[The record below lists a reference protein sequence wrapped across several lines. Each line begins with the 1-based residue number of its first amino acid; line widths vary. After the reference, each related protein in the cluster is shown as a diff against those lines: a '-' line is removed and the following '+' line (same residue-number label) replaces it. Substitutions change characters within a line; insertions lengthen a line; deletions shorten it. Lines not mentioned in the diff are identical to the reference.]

1 MSKLRLNLSGPKL
14 KPKFWWEALSGGVR
28 EGGVIW
34 SWRKKWRHLWMAPGV
49 LNTLPPRHLS
59 TDRSRKKVFFFFFA
73 FSHKTIIMLPSL
85 HWCSILGCFNI
96 FMTASKKLLLL
107 AQNYYCISSTLHSRR
122 EFFCRWSFKWI
133 NIYFLIL
140 LVNSWIQ
147 QQMKIKNDVTKVLSL
162 GEIHEPLQSCC
173 CPVQKNLSRKAELA
187 WKVSRYLWRGWWNF
201 KIKTTFHHHF

>member
-1 MSKLRLNLSGPKL
+1 MPHHTLMPKSVCINQETDRTFHDKWQLRVVHKWRQKILGRKMSKLRLNLSGPKL

-96 FMTASKKLLLL
+96 LWPHLKNYFYWLKITIVL
-107 AQNYYCISSTLHSRR
+107 AALCTVVEN
-122 EFFCRWSFKWI
+122 FF
-133 NIYFLIL
+133 
-140 LVNSWIQ
+140 V
-147 QQMKIKNDVTKVLSL
+147 DGALS
-162 GEIHEPLQSCC
+162 E
-173 CPVQKNLSRKAELA
+173 
-187 WKVSRYLWRGWWNF
+187 
-201 KIKTTFHHHF
+201 